1 MRRFEKMKKG
11 PFTTEN
17 IEEILSESRF
27 TDRSF
32 KESLKARILKS
43 AMKND
48 KYISM
53 ELSLDDLEMA
63 AGGRTEISQT
73 AEDPLK
79 EITKDS

>member
-11 PFTTEN
+11 PFTTEQ

-32 KESLKARILKS
+32 KESLKSRILKS
-43 AMKND
+43 DMKKD
-48 KYISM
+48 KFVSM

>member
-1 MRRFEKMKKG
+1 MRRFRKMKKG
-11 PFTTEN
+11 PFTTEK

-43 AMKND
+43 DMKKD
-48 KYISM
+48 KFVSM

>member
-1 MRRFEKMKKG
+1 MRRFEKMKKE
-11 PFTTEN
+11 PFTTEQ

-32 KESLKARILKS
+32 KESLKSRILKS
-43 AMKND
+43 DMKKD
-48 KYISM
+48 KFVSM

>member
-1 MRRFEKMKKG
+1 MKKE
-11 PFTTEN
+11 PFTTEQ

-32 KESLKARILKS
+32 KESLKSRILKS
-43 AMKND
+43 DMKKD
-48 KYISM
+48 KFVSM

>member
-48 KYISM
+48 KFISM

>member
-1 MRRFEKMKKG
+1 MKKG
-11 PFTTEN
+11 PFTTEQ

-32 KESLKARILKS
+32 KESLKSRILKS
-43 AMKND
+43 DMKKD
-48 KYISM
+48 KFVSM

>member
-1 MRRFEKMKKG
+1 MKKG

-17 IEEILSESRF
+17 IEEILSESHF

-48 KYISM
+48 KFISM

-79 EITKDS
+79 EITIDS